1 MPCHSAICKNTVL
14 VSYNDTVEKVLKT
27 IKKAKVFA
35 AAVQDD
41 DGNFIGTFSEKV
53 LLSNLIPVSFATS
66 QGVQIDIKVQAAP
79 GIAKRL
85 AKVMPLPVS
94 ELMDRK
100 PSTVSPDD
108 PIWQGV
114 ATLTKHGEPLCVVD
128 DKGKFLGMI
137 TYESLVRDLQDM
149 STSDS

>member
-1 MPCHSAICKNTVL
+1 MPCHSAICKKTVI
-14 VSYNDTVEKVLKT
+14 VSHNDTVENVLQA

-35 AAVQDD
+35 AAVKDD

-53 LLSNLIPVSFATS
+53 LLNNLIPVSFATS
-66 QGVQIDIKVQAAP
+66 KGVQIDIKVQAAP

-85 AKVMPLPVS
+85 AKVMPLSVS

-137 TYESLVRDLQDM
+137 TYESLVNDLQDM